1 MLLNGSPLNAVP
13 LNGGAP
19 GNSEPPAVAVDPVV
33 SVLWDVRL
41 MLGGV
46 DVSANLTGQV
56 RIEREEGA
64 ATLADFVLSLD
75 AGPVNPASYIG
86 QSVSIYYR
94 HWSGSAWTETLRF
107 VGQVIRPQYSM
118 QERLI
123 SCDCS
128 DRLQDAIEAMTVAQV
143 DTLTGGAWSADV
155 FEVPEGR
162 SRWDYAQERMSTRP
176 ASLQKN
182 TVGALE
188 VTNWAAGAPAFVFPP
203 GSVLDQSMDWIP
215 VELNERVNVVEL
227 EFDYR
232 FTRLRERH
240 QDFTWMHPDIVGTTI
255 PNSFCLWRT
264 ATTNLPTVDMVV
276 DACRDAGYQAVL
288 SGAAWVELPP
298 TGVYCSPPTPWIN
311 SLKSLG
317 LLLGGTWTAARRWT
331 QAITEQYRLRVEAP
345 QSIVQAGE
353 VIRRDRITSE
363 SQSDRAQEFE
373 GAAFESPEPDAVQDS
388 MGDWVADL
396 REAGRLDAAI
406 TVGVSMARV
415 QILSSHRDNR
425 LGFQL
430 PTVDTLG
437 VTLENTIRVEDEVA
451 GESIACQAKVFSLA
465 DEWSFDDGS
474 AITTVLLAVSQG
486 GGDVDDPVA
495 PPAPP
500 PTTPTGST
508 TSTITLPS
516 QLGGEYDGQPPYD
529 VLIDGFSGN
538 YDNAWS
544 TAAEVFPIR
553 MTVPIPEIPAD
564 NQDEFIAQRAT
575 TYRVAIQNDVL
586 EL

>member
-94 HWSGSAWTETLRF
+94 HWSGTAWTETLRF

-162 SRWDYAQERMSTRP
+162 SRWDYAQERMGTRP

-182 TVGALE
+182 TAGALE

-203 GSVLDQSMDWIP
+203 GSVIDQSMDWIP
-215 VELNERVNVVEL
+215 VELNERVNVLEL
-227 EFDYR
+227 ELDYR
-232 FTRLRERH
+232 FIRLRQRH
-240 QDFTWMHPDIVGTTI
+240 QTFTWMHPDITGPSI
-255 PNSFCLWRT
+255 PGSFCLWHT
-264 ATTNLPTVDMVV
+264 DTSELPDIAMIT
-276 DACRDAGYQAVL
+276 DACNGAGYQAIL
-288 SGAAWVELPP
+288 AAANWIDLPP
-298 TGVYCSPPTPWIN
+298 TGVYCSPPVAWIN
-311 SLKSLG
+311 NFTG
-317 LLLGGTWTAARRWT
+317 LLLGGTWTAARRWS
-331 QAITEQYRLRVEAP
+331 QPVTEQYKLRVEAP
-345 QSIVQAGE
+345 ASIAQAGE
-353 VIRRDRITSE
+353 VIRRDRIVAETE
-363 SQSDRAQEFE
+363 SDRAQEFE
-373 GAAFESPEPDAVQDS
+373 AATFDAPDPDATQDAL
-388 MGDWVADL
+388 GDWVVDV
-396 REAGRLDAAI
+396 RESGRLNAAI
-406 TVGVSMARV
+406 EVGVSMARV
-415 QILSSHRDNR
+415 QVLAAHRGNR
-425 LGFQL
+425 LVFEL
-430 PTVDTLG
+430 PTADVLDVHLEHTL
-437 VTLENTIRVEDEVA
+437 RVEDTIF
-451 GESIACQAKVFSLA
+451 GRSISCQAKLFSLI
-465 DEWSFDDGS
+465 DEWDFESGAALTS
-474 AITTVLLAVSQG
+474 LSLAVSQG
-486 GGDVDDPVA
+486 GGVVDDPVS
-495 PPAPP
+495 PPPLP
-500 PTTPTGST
+500 PTTPGGTVPG
-508 TSTITLPS
+508 TIVLPT
-516 QLGGEYDGQPPYD
+516 QLGGVVGEPPFD
-529 VLIDGFSGN
+529 DLLDGFSGN
-538 YDNAWS
+538 YDNYNTTGIERNPRRMKV
-544 TAAEVFPIR
+544 TA
-553 MTVPIPEIPAD
+553 PEIPATH
-564 NQDEFIAQRAT
+564 QDEFKAEQAA
-575 TYRVAIQNDVL
+575 TYRVAIPDDLL